1 MIFFA
6 LFLTLYG
13 CFCSDPHTLQN
24 SLTAVFPCVPH
35 RSVAENMVKKYL
47 PSFTDRLRSVKGG
60 RLFCLR
66 LAALQFW
73 PREYQV
79 IPSLTKLKIYGAVN
93 KDYSVPLETI
103 MLCPRCVSPG
113 TYFLEQSCIS
123 SKFRYN
129 TNKDYFLILYF
140 IKGGDG
146 LWQERRIPMRR
157 GRR

>member
-1 MIFFA
+1 MHNFHSFHA
-6 LFLTLYG
+6 VSAPFP
-13 CFCSDPHTLQN
+13 FRHSPK
-24 SLTAVFPCVPH
+24 SLLLCVPH
-35 RSVAENMVKKYL
+35 RSVAENVVKKYL
-47 PSFTDRLRSVKGG
+47 PSFTDRLKSVKDG
-60 RLFCLR
+60 RLFCLL

-93 KDYSVPLETI
+93 KDYSRPLETI
-103 MLCPRCVSPG
+103 ILCPRCVSPG

-140 IKGGDG
+140 MQGGDS
-146 LWQERRIPMRR
+146 LCQERYIPMRR
-157 GRR
+157 GNR